1 MEAVEGLFP
10 DSDILFLVQT
20 AMPGRSDHERVVAL
34 IRHDP
39 DFVDA
44 LLNDERVHQ
53 RLIADDQATVRVSPR
68 LFFAALL
75 MKARK
80 DLQAGSYTVEH
91 RQGQKVAVFDAAQ
104 AAQLLSDRAVRNYLA
119 DMLASF
125 TRVRSV
131 SRRTQVRKGVWQR
144 QRFSDLDID
153 SLIRYGNAVGKER
166 RFDIY
171 KRIADV
177 CLFLAGM
184 FPEYVQAQA
193 RYPFSRFGRSLE
205 DYERE
210 GRTFYGLAAGHPG
223 ALDPQVTS
231 ALATLAEKFTLAEK
245 PLTFVSDRYLHLRK
259 HTLFDL

>member
-1 MEAVEGLFP
+1 MEGLFP
-10 DSDILFLVQT
+10 DGDILFLAQT
-20 AMPGRSDHERVVAL
+20 AMPGRDDYERVVAL

-39 DFVDA
+39 DFIDA
-44 LLNDERVHQ
+44 LLNDERVLQ
-53 RLIADDQATVRVSPR
+53 RLIADEQAPVRVTPR
-68 LFFAALL
+68 LFFTALL
-75 MKARK
+75 MRARK
-80 DLQAGSYTVEH
+80 DLQAGLYTMEH
-91 RQGQKVAVFDAAQ
+91 RQHQNVAIFDAQQ
-104 AAQLLSDRAVRNYLA
+104 AAQLLADRAVRNYLA
-119 DMLASF
+119 EMLASF
-125 TRVRSV
+125 TRVQSV
-131 SRRTQVRKGVWQR
+131 SRRTQVRKGVWHR

-184 FPEYVQAQA
+184 FPEYVEAQA
-193 RYPFSRFGRSLE
+193 RYPFSHFRRSLE

-210 GRTFYGLAAGHPG
+210 GRAFYGLAAGHQG
-223 ALDPQVTS
+223 AQDPQLTA
-231 ALATLAEKFTLAEK
+231 ALATLAENFTLAEK